1 MDERPADRHR
11 REKAERAHTW
21 KDHLYGLIHFPRRL
35 RNMASDLD
43 FLIMRLEKLHR
54 VTEIEHSY
62 ARAQIDRIW
71 AEVRDNTAARHQLKQ
86 SGYDLAREIAARG
99 KNAPVPPDADPDLS
113 LGSKPSTQED
123 IESDWFY
130 YWMAELRLAPLA
142 HRKLWEMAYMLQ
154 QLYARDKLKP
164 GMKALGFGCGE
175 EPMPSYFAAKGMDVT
190 VTDLHPEAVADL
202 GWVETGQHTDS
213 LMATHKPGLVDEAT
227 FRRHVELEYVDM
239 NDIPASLDG
248 RYDICWSICALEH
261 LGSIKQGLDFIENSL
276 ETLKPGGVAV
286 HTTEFNFTYPDRTID
301 NWMTVLFRRSDFEG
315 IAARLE
321 AKGHKV
327 APLNFDVGDQPMDRF
342 IDLPPYHLPSHH
354 LKLSVDGYPSTCFGI
369 TVEKDGLR

>member
-1 MDERPADRHR
+1 MVETPAGQHR
-11 REKAERAHTW
+11 RDKAERKHSW
-21 KDHLYGLIHFPRRL
+21 KDYFYGLIHFPRRM

-54 VTEIEHSY
+54 VTEIEHRY
-62 ARAQIDRIW
+62 ARAQIDKIW
-71 AEVRDNTAARHQLKQ
+71 HEVRDSTAQRYELKQ
-86 SGYDLAREIAARG
+86 SGYDLAREVAARG
-99 KNAPVPPDADPDLS
+99 KNAPVPPDPDKTLR

-130 YWMAELRLAPLA
+130 YWMAQLHLAPLA

-154 QLYARDKLKP
+154 TLFAHNKLKP

-175 EPMPSYFAAKGMDVT
+175 EPMPSYFAAKGMNVT
-190 VTDLHPEAVADL
+190 VTDLHPDAVADL

-213 LMATHKPGLVDEAT
+213 LMAAYKSNLVDEET
-227 FRRHVELEYVDM
+227 FRKHVSLEYVDM
-239 NDIPASLDG
+239 NAIPDTLNG
-248 RYDICWSICALEH
+248 QYDICWSICALEH
-261 LGSIKQGLDFIENSL
+261 LGSIEQGLNFIENSL
-276 ETLKPGGVAV
+276 DSLKPGGVAV

-301 NWMTVLFRRSDFEG
+301 NWMTVLFRRKDFEE

-342 IDLPPYHLPSHH
+342 IDLPPYHLPSTH

-369 TVEKDGLR
+369 TVEKAAHR